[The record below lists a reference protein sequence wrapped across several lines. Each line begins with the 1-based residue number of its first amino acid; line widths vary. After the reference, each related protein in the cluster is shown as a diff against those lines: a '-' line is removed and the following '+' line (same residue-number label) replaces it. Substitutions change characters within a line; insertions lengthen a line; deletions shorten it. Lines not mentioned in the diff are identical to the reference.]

1 MALYVVFL
9 MKKAWFSVLAI
20 IPFLIFSC
28 SLDYGTQD
36 SQQKRVLPEMIL
48 SDVKFTR
55 VEKLAETASFEA
67 EVLEIFKEDDTI
79 YGSNITFKSF
89 DNRKVA
95 AYGVSDF
102 IKIDNRT
109 YNYLLLGNT
118 NIHSVKNGI
127 DIYSDSLKWNDRTKQ
142 LTADSAS
149 AVTVHKAPD
158 KGSNA
163 SLSVT
168 GTGFAFSALS
178 LDYVFDGRVTAS
190 IDTKK

>member
-1 MALYVVFL
+1 
-9 MKKAWFSVLAI
+9 MKKVRFSVLAV
-20 IPFLIFSC
+20 LSLLSFSC

-36 SQQKRVLPEMIL
+36 GQQKRILPEIIL

-55 VEKLAETASFEA
+55 VEKFAETASLEA
-67 EVLEIFKEDDTI
+67 DTLEIFKEDDTI

-102 IKIDNRT
+102 LKIDNRT
-109 YNYLLLGNT
+109 STYLLLGNT

-127 DIYSDSLKWNDRTKQ
+127 DIFSDNLKWNDRTSQ
-142 LTADSAS
+142 LTADTDS

-158 KGSNA
+158 KSNNA
-163 SLSVT
+163 ALSIT
-168 GTGFAFSALS
+168 GTGFAFSALT
-178 LDYVFDGRVTAS
+178 LDYVFDGKVKAE
-190 IDTKK
+190 IEMKN